1 VAAIEL
7 DLVQGDVGKRLDSF
21 EARPLWA
28 ALIDDSPHKREPIL
42 SLTATI
48 EDSDRSMTTPRRT
61 RIVHVAGNLE
71 TGGMQNMMLQIVRN
85 SDPSRYESVIVH
97 FKGPNHFSKE
107 IRANGWKR
115 VKVPMSRKLSPGRV
129 FGLARAVER
138 PSPGHRAFALG
149 FCQQRGA
156 RGMCGRRHFS
166 RSRASA
172 QYLRTPDERRLSPSR
187 ERADSHSDTII
198 CCSKGVEEFYRANF
212 NVEGARIRR
221 IVNGI
226 DITPFEKLRERRAEL
241 RAKFRLREDEFVV
254 IYCARFEPHK
264 QPGILVDALHHAA
277 PRMHKWR
284 AVFLGGGSIF
294 DETRAKESSLFPGGE
309 LDFKGWTPNVGEHLV
324 AADAYVLCSK
334 NEGLALSII
343 EALASGLAVVASSVV
358 GPREVIT
365 DGEDGLLVPVN
376 SVEGARRWRSCA
388 SKMIAGSLARYRKV
402 VRRRAQHFSLPR
414 FMGEMEECYQ
424 DVLSRPAAE
433 PKWSRALNALVL
445 TRRVR

>member
-1 VAAIEL
+1 
-7 DLVQGDVGKRLDSF
+7 
-21 EARPLWA
+21 
-28 ALIDDSPHKREPIL
+28 
-42 SLTATI
+42 
-48 EDSDRSMTTPRRT
+48 MTHSRRT

-85 SDPSRYESVIVH
+85 CDPAKYESVIVH

-129 FGLARAVER
+129 F
-138 PSPGHRAFALG
+138 ALG
-149 FCQQRGA
+149 RQLRDLRPDIVHLHSDFA
-156 RGMCGRRHFS
+156 NNAGRVACVAAGIS
-166 RSRASA
+166 RVVVHQHNTYEHRMN
-172 QYLRTPDERRLSPSR
+172 DDFRRR
-187 ERADSHSDTII
+187 ENALIPHSDTII
-198 CCSKGVEEFYRANF
+198 CCSRGVEEFYRANF

-226 DITPFEKLRERRAEL
+226 DIVPFEKMHERRAEL
-241 RAKFRLREDEFVV
+241 RARLGYAEGEFVV

-277 PRMHKWR
+277 PRMKRWR
-284 AVFLGGGSIF
+284 GVFLGGGSIF
-294 DETRAKESSLFPGGE
+294 EETKAKGRKLFPGGE
-309 LDFKGWTPNVGEHLV
+309 LDFKGWTPNVAEHLV

-334 NEGLALSII
+334 NEGLALSMV
-343 EALASGLAVVASSVV
+343 EALASGLAVVASNVV

-376 SVEGARRWRSCA
+376 SVEGLGDA
-388 SKMIAGSLARYRKV
+388 LARLENDRDFMK
-402 VRRRAQHFSLPR
+402 RISDGGARRAQHFSLPR

-424 DVLSRPAAE
+424 DVLSRPPAE